1 MLCVSSPVEPDAL
14 NAGLDALRFAG
25 LDPVTYPSA
34 HDPGTMRR
42 YLAGDDAMR
51 AGDLRSALTDPG
63 IAGILFARG
72 GSGAQ
77 RTLEAMD
84 WDGLTGM
91 PPKVLAG
98 YSDVTAVLEA
108 VAVRLGWASV
118 FGPMVAIREG
128 ASHYSFGSL
137 LRTLMRPEQA
147 TMIEYPR
154 AVTVVPGLA
163 RGVTTGGTLC
173 LLASSLATGT
183 SRPARGGI
191 LLLEDVNEEDY
202 RVDRMLTQLRRSGY
216 LDGVAGIVAG
226 TFTGC
231 GPPEAIQDILA
242 ERLGSLDVPMIA
254 WANVGHGGLFQAF
267 PYGIAAEL
275 DAGAATLRL
284 LDPPR
289 SAEVCLHPQGQPGV
303 HPARPQR
310 AAVDEPGVGLD
321 QRGAGPQPLPGVV
334 RGLDPA
340 GRDEH
345 QPVPGPGVQPAQHL
359 QRTGPQRRARQAA
372 RPGRR
377 HLGRRAGQPVPG
389 HGGVGRDDPVEAEL
403 ERQVRD
409 RVHVRV
415 GQVRRD
421 LDQQRH
427 AAGPRERRV
436 ERGAHRHQHR
446 PEPVHGLQVAQARR
460 VRRADVDHHVV
471 GHGGHRPRAAPRSPR
486 PPRRPARRGSCRCSP
501 RRPGRRGHARPRAAQ
516 PAAAAAARRC

>member
-1 MLCVSSPVEPDAL
+1 MTSTMSEPVSLARPRALTEGDRVAVLCVSSPVEPEAL
-14 NAGLDALRFAG
+14 AAGLDALRFAG

-84 WDGLTGM
+84 WDGLTGPPPEVL

-108 VAVRLGWASV
+108 VAVKLGWASV

-147 TMIEYPR
+147 TMIRYPR
-154 AVTVVPGLA
+154 AVTVRPGTA

-202 RVDRMLTQLRRSGY
+202 RIDRMLTQLRRSGY
-216 LDGVAGIVAG
+216 LDGVAGIVTG

-231 GPPEAIQDILA
+231 GPPETIQDILA
-242 ERLGSLDVPMIA
+242 ERLSDLQAPMIA

-267 PYGIAAEL
+267 PYGVAAEL
-275 DAGAATLRL
+275 DADAATLRL
-284 LDPPR
+284 LEPP
-289 SAEVCLHPQGQPGV
+289 L
-303 HPARPQR
+303 
-310 AAVDEPGVGLD
+310 
-321 QRGAGPQPLPGVV
+321 
-334 RGLDPA
+334 
-340 GRDEH
+340 
-345 QPVPGPGVQPAQHL
+345 
-359 QRTGPQRRARQAA
+359 
-372 RPGRR
+372 
-377 HLGRRAGQPVPG
+377 
-389 HGGVGRDDPVEAEL
+389 
-403 ERQVRD
+403 
-409 RVHVRV
+409 
-415 GQVRRD
+415 
-421 LDQQRH
+421 
-427 AAGPRERRV
+427 
-436 ERGAHRHQHR
+436 
-446 PEPVHGLQVAQARR
+446 
-460 VRRADVDHHVV
+460 
-471 GHGGHRPRAAPRSPR
+471 R
-486 PPRRPARRGSCRCSP
+486 PPLS
-501 RRPGRRGHARPRAAQ
+501 
-516 PAAAAAARRC
+516 